1 MRSSSSNRPSR
12 TGLSALWLIVMF
24 VGFSALASLAVDY
37 GRYQVVKSELRRAAD
52 AAARAAASNVGNPAA
67 ARTLAANYAGSNAA
81 DGVVVALD
89 PAADVRFGRWD
100 AANRKFNELTGAA
113 ESTGD
118 SVKVTA
124 TRDVPLMWGSLV
136 ATLMGKSSST
146 VRASEHSIVAVSP
159 DSFGVIG
166 LNSISMTG
174 NTTDSYWSSTGG
186 TVGSAGS
193 IASNGTINLS
203 GGAVIHG
210 NARGTVTGGGTVTG
224 TTGPLPGALSF
235 ANGDGSAYEV
245 ANDNGQIPSRYL
257 TGTPPNVNFALS
269 RNASLPLAGGNYYLN
284 NFSMATG
291 STLTFQNPTTIYCHG
306 TFTMNGQTV
315 TAANLPKNL
324 TIVMCPGPTGTAP
337 GDLTITSGAALYA
350 NIYAPQS
357 NVIING
363 QGSIYGSVLG
373 LTVSMSGGG
382 AIHYDLSLKGNG
394 AIVLVE

>member
-1 MRSSSSNRPSR
+1 MRSSRSNRA
-12 TGLSALWLIVMF
+12 GLSALWLIVMF

-37 GRYQVVKSELRRAAD
+37 GRYEVVKSELRRAAD
-52 AAARAAASNVGNPAA
+52 AAARAAASNVGNPSA
-67 ARTLAANYAGSNAA
+67 ARALAANYAGSNAA
-81 DGVVVALD
+81 DGIVVAID

-100 AANRKFNELTGAA
+100 AVNHKFNELAA
-113 ESTGD
+113 AQEASGD

-136 ATLMGKSSST
+136 AMLMGKSKST
-146 VRASEHSIVAVSP
+146 VRASEHSIVAVAP

-174 NTTDSYWSSTGG
+174 NTTDSYWSTTGG
-186 TVGSAGS
+186 TAGNAGS

-203 GGAVIHG
+203 GGATIHG
-210 NARGTVTGGGTVTG
+210 NARGTITGTGTVTG
-224 TTGPLPGALSF
+224 STGPLPGTLSF
-235 ANGDGSAYEV
+235 PNGDGSAYVV
-245 ANDNGQIPSRYL
+245 ANDNGQIPQKYL
-257 TGTPPNVNFALS
+257 TGTAPNLNFSLGK
-269 RNASLPLAGGNYYLN
+269 NQNLPLAGGNYYLN
-284 NFSMATG
+284 NISLATG
-291 STLTFQNPTTIYCHG
+291 SQLTFNGPTTIYCHG
-306 TFTMNGQTV
+306 TFTMNGQTY

-357 NVIING
+357 NVVISG